1 MALGDDDF
9 DVFYGD
15 DFARE
20 FVKWSATA
28 ERVAF
33 KAIFS
38 VADEDMLQ
46 GFSVSVQYQL
56 MYQTGVVTL
65 KKGDKLLDGAETWEV
80 RSEPRRVNDGKD
92 SLVFLSS
99 KAAAC

>member
-9 DVFYGD
+9 GVFYGD

-20 FVKWSATA
+20 LVKWSATA

-33 KAIFS
+33 KAIVS
-38 VADEDMLQ
+38 VADEEMMQ
-46 GFSVSVQYQL
+46 GYSISAQHQA

-65 KKGDKLLDGAETWEV
+65 KKGDKLLDGADTWEV

-92 SLVFLSS
+92 SLVFLS
-99 KAAAC
+99 KKGAAC

>member
-33 KAIFS
+33 KAIFA
-38 VADEDMLQ
+38 VADEEAMQSL
-46 GFSVSVQYQL
+46 SITAQYQL
-56 MYQTGVVTL
+56 MFQTDVISL
-65 KKGDKLLDGAETWEV
+65 KRDDVLLDGENTWLV
-80 RSEPRRVNDGKD
+80 RSEPKRVNDGKD
-92 SLVFLSS
+92 SFVLLSR
-99 KAAAC
+99 KDATC